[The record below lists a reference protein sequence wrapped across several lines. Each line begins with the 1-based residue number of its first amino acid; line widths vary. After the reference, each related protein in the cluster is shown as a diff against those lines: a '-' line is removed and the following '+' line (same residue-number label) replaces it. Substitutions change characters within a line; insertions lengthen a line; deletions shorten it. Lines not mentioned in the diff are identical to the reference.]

1 MHSCAAWPCARQLS
15 ARCPAAGMWAPGC
28 VGLVVGFMLLFAVKD
43 SPQKAGFPPVEIVDK
58 KVAPVGLQQGHAM
71 LRSVPM
77 QLCSSMYR

>member
-1 MHSCAAWPCARQLS
+1 
-15 ARCPAAGMWAPGC
+15 MWAPGC

>member
-1 MHSCAAWPCARQLS
+1 
-15 ARCPAAGMWAPGC
+15 MWAPGC

-58 KVAPVGLQQGHAM
+58 KVAPAAPQPGHAM

-77 QLCSSMYR
+77 QLWCSMVCE